1 MSFLIVFYDA
11 NIKTINLIYSVF
23 RSFLAKF
30 VKIKNMKT
38 NILGLPVKETE
49 VIVNELNSLLSN
61 YQVYYQNLRG
71 IHWNIRGKRFFDLHV
86 KFEELYNDSQLKV
99 DMIAERVLT
108 LGGTPLH
115 TFEDYIKYNNIVVGK
130 NISNDEKAVQL
141 IVDSLSHLLA
151 LEREILN
158 KSAAVNDEGSNAMM
172 SDFIAE
178 QEKTI
183 WMMMAWL
190 EE

>member
-1 MSFLIVFYDA
+1 
-11 NIKTINLIYSVF
+11 
-23 RSFLAKF
+23 
-30 VKIKNMKT
+30 MKT

-49 VIVNELNSLLSN
+49 EIVSELNLLLSN

-86 KFEELYNDSQLKV
+86 KFEELYNDSQLKI

-115 TFEDYIKYNNIVVGK
+115 TFEDYIKHNKIVVGK

-141 IVDSLSHLLA
+141 IVDSLSHLLII
-151 LEREILN
+151 ERAILD
-158 KSAAVNDEGSNAMM
+158 KSAAINDEGSNAMM
-172 SDFIAE
+172 SDFISE

-183 WMMMAWL
+183 WMMQAWL